1 MFAPAAAK
9 NCSAGQFMR
18 FRRAG
23 DIILKVAIVGGGAAG
38 LMAAYAAAVNGNDVT
53 VYEKNQKCG
62 KKIYITGKGR
72 CNFTNAVPPDEFLQN
87 VVNNPKFL
95 TRAIYSFPPE
105 RCIEFFENGG
115 MPVKVERGNRAF
127 PVSDKASDVTKT
139 LEKYCK
145 NVGVDIRLGEEIK
158 DFTILNSTVS
168 GIITS
173 RGTYKTDKIIVCT
186 GGLSYPSTGSTG
198 DGYAFAEKVG
208 HTIKPPKQALCG
220 LNLAGGFY
228 KKLQGLTLKNVR
240 LSAEYGGKTIFSQLG
255 EMLFTH
261 FGISGPLVLSL
272 SSLINRLDLKNL
284 KLYIDLKPALDNEA
298 LDRRIL
304 RDFSQA
310 ANKNIYNCLK
320 ELLLVSLI
328 EIILERAKIPADKK
342 VNVITRAERAALL
355 TSIKNFDMIVLSLRG
370 FEEAIIT
377 SGGVNVNQINPA
389 TMESKLV
396 KGLYFCG
403 EVLDVDAFTGG
414 FNLQI
419 AFATGFAAGNSI
431 KD

>member
-1 MFAPAAAK
+1 
-9 NCSAGQFMR
+9 MR
-18 FRRAG
+18 FQRVG

-168 GIITS
+168 GIIVDNNFIS
-173 RGTYKTDKIIVCT
+173 YEKVIVCT
-186 GGLSYPSTGSTG
+186 GGLSYPSTGSDG
-198 DGYAFAEKVG
+198 DGYRFAEKSG
-208 HTIKPPKQALCG
+208 HGLIAARPALCG
-220 LNLAGGFY
+220 MNVKGSYCAEM
-228 KKLQGLTLKNVR
+228 QGLSLKNVKLTVYFGQKK
-240 LSAEYGGKTIFSQLG
+240 LSEEMG

-261 FGISGPLVLSL
+261 FGISGPLVLTA
-272 SSLINRLDLKNL
+272 SSLITRLDLNSV
-284 KLYIDLKPALDNEA
+284 KLSLDLKPALDEQT
-298 LDRRIL
+298 LDRRLL
-304 RDFSQA
+304 RDFGENS
-310 ANKNIYNCLK
+310 NKSIFNCLK
-320 ELLLVSLI
+320 NLLPVA
-328 EIILERAKIPADKK
+328 IIGEVLKRAGIPSEKK
-342 VNVITRAERAALL
+342 VNNVSRAERALLL
-355 TSIKNFDMIVLSLRG
+355 TTVKNFDILISSLRG

-377 SGGVNVNQINPA
+377 SGGVNVKDINSR
-389 TMESKLV
+389 TMQSKLV
-396 KGLYFCG
+396 DGLYFCG

-431 KD
+431 G

>member
-1 MFAPAAAK
+1 
-9 NCSAGQFMR
+9 MR
-18 FRRAG
+18 FRRVG

-72 CNFTNAVPPDEFLQN
+72 CNFTNVVPPDEFLQN

-168 GIITS
+168 DIITS

-198 DGYAFAEKVG
+198 DGYRFAEKAG

-220 LNLAGGFY
+220 LNLAGSFY
-228 KKLQGLTLKNVR
+228 KKLQGLTLKNVN
-240 LSAEYGGKTIFSQLG
+240 LSAEYGGKTIFSQFG

-320 ELLLVSLI
+320 ELLPVSLI

-355 TSIKNFDMIVLSLRG
+355 TSIKNFDMIVSSLRG